1 MTNVSSSTKNLFKP
15 FYRTDFYEK
24 NSIVSSAIKRTG
36 IKHML
41 GVSHLNLCTQTKSK
55 TYLKKDASTN
65 TNNPI
70 NILRKLSI
78 FWMFWYP
85 CMEIF
90 LIFKLLSY
98 RTDPPILALLYRI
111 CLLN

>member
-24 NSIVSSAIKRTG
+24 NSIVSSAIKRAG

-65 TNNPI
+65 TNNPK
-70 NILRKLSI
+70 NIYENYQFFECFGIPAWK
-78 FWMFWYP
+78 Y
-85 CMEIF
+85 C
-90 LIFKLLSY
+90 
-98 RTDPPILALLYRI
+98 
-111 CLLN
+111 